1 MNPEVNSP
9 VCGCETPATC
19 DQPVVAK
26 KETTVPEGAERT
38 KSQRVFVP
46 LVDIVEK
53 DQQLTLVADL
63 PGVDESGIDI
73 AIEKNVLTIRGR
85 INQAIPAG
93 FQLRYEE
100 YGVGDYERSFML
112 PNDIDRDGIQASMK
126 DGVLRV
132 TLPKV
137 KQATTRRVP
146 VVAG

>member
-1 MNPEVNSP
+1 MQPEVNRP
-9 VCGCETPATC
+9 VSACDSATPAE
-19 DQPVVAK
+19 QPVAAK
-26 KETTVPEGAERT
+26 KETSLPEGTERT

-53 DQQLTLVADL
+53 DDQLTLVAEL
-63 PGVDESGIDI
+63 PGVDETGIDI
-73 AIEKNVLTIRGR
+73 AIEKNVLTIRG
-85 INQAIPAG
+85 QVSHAVPAG

-112 PNDIDRDGIQASMK
+112 PNNIDREGIQAAVK

-137 KQATTRRVP
+137 KQAATRRVP